1 MVVNEWLRSTV
12 FFGLVF
18 VTVANYGNE
27 YLLFEHLYRIS
38 RRNVALRDGQR
49 KFFFWIKGTFWYS
62 TETKRRSSSCVCVC
76 LLSLGLFIFLS
87 NSALCVFYGRGGLV
101 CHSFQSSIFRVSFLV
116 SGSTLRSCSA
126 TTRRLPNLVP
136 DERSTKNL
144 PQISHKP
151 PPDIYEKKSPF
162 PSLSLSLSRT
172 RRRSVMEDCV
182 TGQLFLVCVWRP
194 WRCRISGKVVCYR
207 ISKEEN
213 LVGEVW
219 VGGGRDGRR
228 RRKRRRRRWWGQG
241 GWRSSQRGTC
251 SRVGPLCSWNVVDQP
266 SPPGNTT
273 SAWRI
278 GQWKKRNETRMEDVS
293 LDALPSHNGSSHP
306 VFFFNRILSRI
317 LMSLTEFVFVFNWI
331 LTVLGWHLAW
341 TFRYSCRLL
350 WNVMDQLSPL
360 AEISHDTKNW
370 RAGRSE
376 TFIGWRWA
384 LLTAFMIS
392 PCPWRT
398 SCHHLPARR
407 ARRDSAIRWR
417 VGSCF
422 HSVLSVPWM
431 SFIAFVEHY
440 LRFHKL
446 YLVQRCF
453 TWIYRVFT
461 MVYSALPAFTLFD
474 CFFG

>member
-101 CHSFQSSIFRVSFLV
+101 CHSFQSSISRVSFLV

-151 PPDIYEKKSPF
+151 PPDIYEKKSPL

-194 WRCRISGKVVCYR
+194 
-207 ISKEEN
+207 
-213 LVGEVW
+213 
-219 VGGGRDGRR
+219 
-228 RRKRRRRRWWGQG
+228 
-241 GWRSSQRGTC
+241 
-251 SRVGPLCSWNVVDQP
+251 
-266 SPPGNTT
+266 
-273 SAWRI
+273 
-278 GQWKKRNETRMEDVS
+278 
-293 LDALPSHNGSSHP
+293 
-306 VFFFNRILSRI
+306 
-317 LMSLTEFVFVFNWI
+317 
-331 LTVLGWHLAW
+331 
-341 TFRYSCRLL
+341 
-350 WNVMDQLSPL
+350 
-360 AEISHDTKNW
+360 
-370 RAGRSE
+370 
-376 TFIGWRWA
+376 
-384 LLTAFMIS
+384 
-392 PCPWRT
+392 
-398 SCHHLPARR
+398 
-407 ARRDSAIRWR
+407 
-417 VGSCF
+417 
-422 HSVLSVPWM
+422 
-431 SFIAFVEHY
+431 
-440 LRFHKL
+440 
-446 YLVQRCF
+446 
-453 TWIYRVFT
+453 
-461 MVYSALPAFTLFD
+461 
-474 CFFG
+474 

>member
-1 MVVNEWLRSTV
+1 
-12 FFGLVF
+12 
-18 VTVANYGNE
+18 
-27 YLLFEHLYRIS
+27 
-38 RRNVALRDGQR
+38 
-49 KFFFWIKGTFWYS
+49 
-62 TETKRRSSSCVCVC
+62 
-76 LLSLGLFIFLS
+76 
-87 NSALCVFYGRGGLV
+87 
-101 CHSFQSSIFRVSFLV
+101 
-116 SGSTLRSCSA
+116 
-126 TTRRLPNLVP
+126 
-136 DERSTKNL
+136 
-144 PQISHKP
+144 
-151 PPDIYEKKSPF
+151 
-162 PSLSLSLSRT
+162 
-172 RRRSVMEDCV
+172 MEDCV
-182 TGQLFLVCVWRP
+182 TGQLFLVRVCVCVWRP